1 MIKCCTSKYLDS
13 PTTLS
18 VKRIKIQETI
28 FPEFTI
34 CPDIFQTY
42 RDEILYQYN
51 LTDDDLRNLI
61 YPIHNDT
68 AEFYKEATWE
78 IDEIL
83 DNIIVN
89 TRKAKFQIRFGEE
102 SEKDILSITENNKTS
117 IGRCY
122 SFQIPKWMINE
133 KV

>member
-1 MIKCCTSKYLDS
+1 MG
-13 PTTLS
+13 
-18 VKRIKIQETI
+18 
-28 FPEFTI
+28 
-34 CPDIFQTY
+34 
-42 RDEILYQYN
+42 
-51 LTDDDLRNLI
+51 RNLI